1 MIVNHNLEKLIV
13 GLEASV
19 TLAISDHVPIA
30 NGGAMIEEYC
40 FETEKLNLN
49 LFLNLVSL
57 NCLRITKLKLKPI
70 ETHINHKNK
79 YKL

>member
-30 NGGAMIEEYC
+30 NGRALIEEHC
-40 FETEKLNLN
+40 SETEKLNLN
-49 LFLNLVSL
+49 LVLNLVSL
-57 NCLRITKLKLKPI
+57 NCLRSTKLILKPI